1 MSAFLDRHPCPEVPG
16 DVYIWTL
23 LSWTCLIFDGC
34 VSAQYF
40 AFITINTFVLW
51 CCLTDNDWLGL
62 VETTWVSGFLETCF
76 HQHLVHE
83 AHPGF
88 SLTHGPELKSPVQGC
103 FLRDF
108 GGLRGLSLL
117 LFFGIY
123 LLMFQKLS
131 FSQQWLILPVEREAS
146 FRAHTPASSL
156 PLSSQ
161 LLLIVADI
169 LNLIFFPHE
178 FMNFTLF

>member
-1 MSAFLDRHPCPEVPG
+1 MSRRNVCSFYPKLWMSAFLDRHPCPEVPG

-23 LSWTCLIFDGC
+23 LSWTCLIFDWC

-62 VETTWVSGFLETCF
+62 AETTWVSGFLETCF

-83 AHPGF
+83 AHPGS

-103 FLRDF
+103 FLLTSVGSVGSLCF
-108 GGLRGLSLL
+108 YSSVFIFSCFKSSLSLN
-117 LFFGIY
+117 I
-123 LLMFQKLS
+123 
-131 FSQQWLILPVEREAS
+131 
-146 FRAHTPASSL
+146 
-156 PLSSQ
+156 
-161 LLLIVADI
+161 D
-169 LNLIFFPHE
+169 
-178 FMNFTLF
+178 